1 MSAQNTLQFF
11 GNAGLSSAPFGDVL
25 PGLVECEG
33 TAAEPCAT
41 EQPMVTS
48 VEVVWACVA
57 VGVAWLAALF
67 LAV

>member
-1 MSAQNTLQFF
+1 MSAENTLQFF

-25 PGLVECEG
+25 PGLVECERP
-33 TAAEPCAT
+33 AAEPCAT
-41 EQPMVTS
+41 EQPMITS

-57 VGVAWLAALF
+57 VGAAWLAALF

>member
-1 MSAQNTLQFF
+1 MQAQNTLQFF

-25 PGLVECEG
+25 PGLVECERPAVE
-33 TAAEPCAT
+33 TCAT
-41 EQPMVTS
+41 EEPMITS

-57 VGVAWLAALF
+57 VAAAWLAALF

>member
-1 MSAQNTLQFF
+1 MSAQTSPRFF

-25 PGLVECEG
+25 LGLVECERP
-33 TAAEPCAT
+33 AVEPGAT
-41 EQPMVTS
+41 DQPMITS

-57 VGVAWLAALF
+57 VGATWLAALF